1 MSTLDDEFVV
11 RPGRIRNGGRNARAK
26 SFVDQ
31 VTRAAQSATQGRRS
45 FTRGSAGSR
54 STFGRGR
61 TAVAAASLRSSSRR
75 VVIKARVVR
84 HRGQRFHSASLA
96 THVDYLKRDGVSRDG
111 EPAQLFDAQ
120 SDDVDGRAFAESCE
134 PDRHHFRFIV
144 SPEDGAE
151 LSDLRAF
158 TRDLLGQ
165 ASTDLGCQ
173 LEWAAVP
180 HWNTDNPHVHVLV
193 RGRADGADLVISRD
207 YISRGLRGRAE
218 ELVGLELGPRSE
230 QAIARAL
237 QNDVEAERWTGLD
250 RALQAAADEN
260 GGTIDLR
267 LGGSEAYDTKLKR
280 LMIGRAMKLERL
292 GLAEGAG
299 SARWLLRAG
308 AEATLRELSI
318 RGDIIKTMHS
328 ALARGGR
335 DPSTADFA
343 IHGDEAPN
351 VIGRL
356 ADRGLYDEL
365 TGSAYVVIEGLD
377 GRSHY
382 LTFADLNATSDAAT
396 GAIVEARP
404 FVGGDG
410 KRRLT
415 LSVRSDF
422 SLADQVGATGATWL
436 DGQLV
441 AREPNATASQGY
453 GAEVREA
460 LIRRTDH
467 LASSGLATRQG
478 QRSVFARNLLDT
490 LRRSELDEA
499 TRRLSISSGLPH
511 RPGGEGGQLGGVY
524 RQRVDLASGRFAM
537 LDNGLGFEL
546 VPWKPSL
553 ESHLGRQ
560 VRGVRLA
567 SGGIDWSMGRSR
579 GPSIG

>member
-1 MSTLDDEFVV
+1 MSTPDDEFVV

-31 VTRAAQSATQGRRS
+31 VTRAAQNATQGHRS
-45 FTRGSAGSR
+45 FTSGSPGSR
-54 STFGRGR
+54 SSFGRGR

-84 HRGQRFHSASLA
+84 HSGQRFRSASLA

-111 EPAQLFDAQ
+111 ESAQLFDAR

-134 PDRHHFRFIV
+134 TDRHHFRFIV

-151 LSDLRAF
+151 LTDLRAF
-158 TRDLLGQ
+158 TRDLLEQ
-165 ASTDLGCQ
+165 ASTDLGCR
-173 LEWAAVP
+173 LDWAAVP
-180 HWNTDNPHVHVLV
+180 HWNTDNPHVHVLI
-193 RGRADGADLVISRD
+193 RGRADNVDLVISRD

-260 GGTIDLR
+260 GGIVDLR
-267 LGGSEAYDTKLKR
+267 LGASEAYDTKLKR
-280 LMIGRAMKLERL
+280 LIIGRAIKLERL

-299 SARWLLRAG
+299 SARWMLKAG

-356 ADRGLYDEL
+356 ADRGLHDEL

-377 GRSHY
+377 GRSHH
-382 LTFADLNATSDAAT
+382 LRFADLNATGDAAT
-396 GAIVEARP
+396 GAIVEART

-410 KRRLT
+410 KRRLA

-436 DGQLV
+436 DGRLV
-441 AREPNATASQGY
+441 AREPIAAAGR
-453 GAEVREA
+453 GFGVEVREA
-460 LIRRTDH
+460 LERRTDH

-478 QRSVFARNLLDT
+478 QRTVFARNLLDT

-499 TRRLSISSGLPH
+499 AKRLSISSGLPH
-511 RPGGEGGQLGGVY
+511 HPVGEGGQLGGVY

-553 ESHLGRQ
+553 EGHLGRQ
-560 VRGVRLA
+560 IRGVRLA
-567 SGGIDWSMGRSR
+567 GGGIDLSMSRSR